1 MKASKAQILEA
12 LARFINAR
20 PGFDPNNYSDMP
32 SYRHDMRE
40 ATRQR
45 RDALTLLRYVEL
57 RDSITAEHLR
67 GAFRQRLTM
76 QVIPCSIGGD
86 MQESIPLPPIVEFDY
101 CAGQYYCTE
110 YRAAAAQAL
119 ASAIWD
125 WQRDNMPD
133 ADGYALRAACQREFP
148 RGIAR
153 RYFN

>member
-1 MKASKAQILEA
+1 MNASKSEILEA
-12 LARFINAR
+12 LAKFINSR
-20 PGFDPNNYSDMP
+20 PGFDPNNYSDTP

-67 GAFRQRLTM
+67 GAFCRRLTM
-76 QVIPCSIGGD
+76 RDDSTQRVRVS
-86 MQESIPLPPIVEFDY
+86 FDY

-110 YRAAAAQAL
+110 YRAAAAAAL

-133 ADGYALRAACQREFP
+133 AALRAACKREFP
-148 RGIAR
+148 RDIAR